1 MKRNEFYLIIITG
14 LSGAGKSQALHILED
29 IGFFCVDNLPPN
41 LIPTLLDLCLN
52 TDGKITQI
60 ALVTDIR
67 SEEFLE
73 NFKNIYEQIKNYYN
87 IKYVILFLEA
97 EEEVLVR
104 RYNETRRRHPLAKE
118 GRGILESIRL
128 ERQRLEEIR
137 NLATYI
143 IDTTNLS
150 PKLLREKILSYL
162 ENITQ
167 FTKPSLLITI
177 YSFGFKYG
185 IPLDSHLIFDVR
197 FLPNPFYDPKLR
209 NLSGE
214 SEEIR
219 KYVLETKEAQ
229 NFLKYVKELLNFL
242 IPLYQEEGKT
252 YLNISIGCTGGRHR
266 AVVIAEE
273 LANYLSK
280 NYNVRLLHRD
290 ILKDVS

>member
-104 RYNETRRRHPLAKE
+104 RYNETRRRHP
-118 GRGILESIRL
+118 
-128 ERQRLEEIR
+128 
-137 NLATYI
+137 
-143 IDTTNLS
+143 
-150 PKLLREKILSYL
+150 
-162 ENITQ
+162 
-167 FTKPSLLITI
+167 
-177 YSFGFKYG
+177 
-185 IPLDSHLIFDVR
+185 
-197 FLPNPFYDPKLR
+197 
-209 NLSGE
+209 
-214 SEEIR
+214 
-219 KYVLETKEAQ
+219 
-229 NFLKYVKELLNFL
+229 
-242 IPLYQEEGKT
+242 
-252 YLNISIGCTGGRHR
+252 
-266 AVVIAEE
+266 
-273 LANYLSK
+273 
-280 NYNVRLLHRD
+280 
-290 ILKDVS
+290 